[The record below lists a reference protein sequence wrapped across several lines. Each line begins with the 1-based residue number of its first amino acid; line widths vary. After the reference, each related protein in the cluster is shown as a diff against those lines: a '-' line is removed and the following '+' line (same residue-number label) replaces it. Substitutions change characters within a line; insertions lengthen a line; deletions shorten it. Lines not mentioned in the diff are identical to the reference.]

1 MKEAGSTPPVSAS
14 SILAAGAASSPGRTL
29 ALSSPQPEPT
39 SPCPQSPQTPPL
51 DPRGDVNGYGVPAPS
66 AIPKLTKIAAAP
78 ISKVLATTCCSGGS
92 PTKKFRSEHGAAAL
106 EQDSSCGVGAR
117 LV

>member
-51 DPRGDVNGYGVPAPS
+51 DPRGDVNGYALGVIGLELAIRFACEYEPARGRQGT
-66 AIPKLTKIAAAP
+66 ADHWLRRLHAP
-78 ISKVLATTCCSGGS
+78 FDLA
-92 PTKKFRSEHGAAAL
+92 
-106 EQDSSCGVGAR
+106 GV
-117 LV
+117 

>member
-14 SILAAGAASSPGRTL
+14 SIFAAGAASSPGRTL

-51 DPRGDVNGYGVPAPS
+51 DPRGDVNGYPEAENIRQGEGRDVLEILGTLCPCVQVGHSKTFEAIEAQGV
-66 AIPKLTKIAAAP
+66 
-78 ISKVLATTCCSGGS
+78 
-92 PTKKFRSEHGAAAL
+92 
-106 EQDSSCGVGAR
+106 
-117 LV
+117 

>member
-51 DPRGDVNGYGVPAPS
+51 DPRGDVNGYDGRGEWPDGRFAEHAPRSPGSCLQRRIDSLHPSGSQRSVLTAMVIQGSIS
-66 AIPKLTKIAAAP
+66 ALFA
-78 ISKVLATTCCSGGS
+78 
-92 PTKKFRSEHGAAAL
+92 RS
-106 EQDSSCGVGAR
+106 
-117 LV
+117 